1 MRRTVAASYPSHSL
15 PTGALSVLVHALFLA
30 LLVFG
35 MEWQSRPPK
44 PMQAELWAAMPPPSR
59 IVQADPQPTPPLPET
74 PPPVEPP
81 RPEPESV
88 KPPPPVP
95 PAPAPVNKPDIVTE
109 RAKQAK
115 ELAAKKAEEELREIE
130 RKKDQQDAKLREI
143 DRQQKEKEK
152 REAAIKEK
160 ALKAQE
166 QVQLSAQAQSQRE
179 QAEEKRLAQQ
189 QREADERSAYLQ
201 LMQRCKERINEM
213 IKSHTIIPASVPSG
227 AKATFRWEA
236 LPDGSLREGSLKVI
250 ESTGQSAYE
259 DAVQRGIIASQPLL
273 PKPECNGL
281 KSEDRLM
288 KLEFN
293 AR

>member
-1 MRRTVAASYPSHSL
+1 MPRVAADSYPSHSF

-35 MEWQSRPPK
+35 MEWQIRPPQ
-44 PMQAELWAAMPPPSR
+44 PTQAELWSA
-59 IVQADPQPTPPLPET
+59 L
-74 PPPVEPP
+74 PPPVKVTQVVPQPAEADPEPP
-81 RPEPESV
+81 SPVIEKESV
-88 KPPPPVP
+88 KPTPTPP
-95 PAPAPVNKPDIVTE
+95 PAPAPINKPDIVTE

-130 RKKDQQDAKLREI
+130 RKKEQQDAKLREI

-166 QVQLSAQAQSQRE
+166 QAQLTAQAQTQRE

-189 QREADERSAYLQ
+189 QREADERSAYFQ
-201 LMQRCKERINEM
+201 LRQRCIERINEM
-213 IKSHTIIPASVPSG
+213 IKSHTTIPASVPSG

-250 ESTGQSAYE
+250 DSIGQSAYE
-259 DAVQRGIIASQPLL
+259 EAVQRGIIASQPLL

-288 KLEFN
+288 KLDFY